1 MRGGNETARVENAT
15 AHVRRVTLLN
25 TTRTRA
31 ASRPI
36 RWHDG
41 SRRLWLHGHTYRR
54 YHPAQH
60 PFTGAWIRCSAS
72 FAHVPQRCVLAAPA
86 PALIRGGHSLRGC
99 AACVSAQ
106 LGEQRLRP
114 LPDARQRQTAS
125 RQREQ
130 DELVAHCQRVF
141 EHRDRLQS
149 LLVHL
154 QRGPVQGRL
163 SVDARTRPSMS
174 ARASDP
180 DPSTGAISAALQPPA
195 ASGGPRRD
203 DPTGKRVEYDSS
215 KTITS
220 GHGGLNRKFLEILI
234 RDDKIRTSRVAAAR
248 DWTETKV
255 GRREEANIWVS
266 TI

>member
-1 MRGGNETARVENAT
+1 MENAT

-154 QRGPVQGRL
+154 QRGSSRAPQRRCQNSAEYV
-163 SVDARTRPSMS
+163 S
-174 ARASDP
+174 ARSRSRSIDWRDIRRFAAAC
-180 DPSTGAISAALQPPA
+180 GERWSA
-195 ASGGPRRD
+195 PRR
-203 DPTGKRVEYDSS
+203 S
-215 KTITS
+215 
-220 GHGGLNRKFLEILI
+220 H
-234 RDDKIRTSRVAAAR
+234 
-248 DWTETKV
+248 WETR
-255 GRREEANIWVS
+255 GI
-266 TI
+266 

>member
-1 MRGGNETARVENAT
+1 MENAT

-154 QRGPVQGRL
+154 QRGPFKGASASMPELGRVCQRAQPVQIHRL
-163 SVDARTRPSMS
+163 ARYPPLCSRLRRAVVRAATIPLGNAWNMIVPRP
-174 ARASDP
+174 
-180 DPSTGAISAALQPPA
+180 
-195 ASGGPRRD
+195 
-203 DPTGKRVEYDSS
+203 
-215 KTITS
+215 
-220 GHGGLNRKFLEILI
+220 
-234 RDDKIRTSRVAAAR
+234 
-248 DWTETKV
+248 
-255 GRREEANIWVS
+255 
-266 TI
+266 